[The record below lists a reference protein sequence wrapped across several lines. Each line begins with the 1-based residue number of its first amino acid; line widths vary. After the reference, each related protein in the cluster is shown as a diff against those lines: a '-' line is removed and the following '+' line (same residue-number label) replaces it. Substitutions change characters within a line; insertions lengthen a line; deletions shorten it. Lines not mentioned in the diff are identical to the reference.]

1 MRRTTTWWGRD
12 AGSGG
17 RGAGTSRA
25 QRPRALPR
33 AGRRGCALRGGRG
46 PPGPALRSGSA
57 STGRYSA
64 GGGADRAGPGPGA
77 RFGVRLRNC
86 AAWARRTAAPERRGA
101 PVLNL
106 CLLWRRAARS
116 SNCREPDWLCGVLT
130 SGLMLSFY
138 GWKGN
143 SSRRP
148 LAVSDRQTDLSR
160 KKKKK
165 KRECDGIYA
174 KGSPLLKAL
183 FCYGETKTKQK
194 KPSDIVRRLIN

>member
-1 MRRTTTWWGRD
+1 MISCATMRRTTTWWGRD

-17 RGAGTSRA
+17 RGAGTSQA

-46 PPGPALRSGSA
+46 PPGPAFRSGSA

-101 PVLNL
+101 PVLNLL

-165 KRECDGIYA
+165 GMWWDLC
-174 KGSPLLKAL
+174 
-183 FCYGETKTKQK
+183 
-194 KPSDIVRRLIN
+194 